1 MDYLSIYL
9 STMCAGHWQF
19 ALLQRDLEA
28 GQIPVAVFKTALI
41 AECKEPLPNVIRVL
55 ELEQNG
61 SYLHTMEAKATKLY
75 REIEDIIRFADFLWN
90 YY

>member
-1 MDYLSIYL
+1 MAD
-9 STMCAGHWQF
+9 
-19 ALLQRDLEA
+19 
-28 GQIPVAVFKTALI
+28 FKTALI

-75 REIEDIIRFADFLWN
+75 REIEDIIRFADFL
-90 YY
+90 